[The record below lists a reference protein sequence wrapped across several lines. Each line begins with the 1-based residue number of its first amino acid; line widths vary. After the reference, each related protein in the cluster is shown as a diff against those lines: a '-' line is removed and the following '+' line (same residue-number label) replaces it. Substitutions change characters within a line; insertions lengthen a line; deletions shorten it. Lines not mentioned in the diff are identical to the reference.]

1 MMKLQSRLL
10 LLSTASAL
18 VLAACEG
25 TGERQQSGAIA
36 GGVLGGF
43 LGATSDD
50 EDRARNAALGT
61 AAGAMAG
68 GMIGSILDQQA
79 EDLRSSLENDGIIV
93 ENTGEFLRVTMPGGL
108 LFASDSATVQPSV
121 QSDLRTVARNLIE
134 YPDSTVAVTGH
145 TDATG
150 SDGYNQT
157 LSERRA
163 EAVTA
168 VLVLQGV
175 APGRVRAIGRGET
188 QPVASNSTPEGRQ
201 LNRRVEVIIRP
212 NA

>member
-18 VLAACEG
+18 VLTGCEG

-108 LFASDSATVQPSV
+108 LFASDNATVQPSV
-121 QSDLRTVARNLIE
+121 QSDLRAVARNLIE

-212 NA
+212 NT

>member
-1 MMKLQSRLL
+1 MMKLQSRFL

-18 VLAACEG
+18 FLAGCEG

-36 GGVLGGF
+36 GGMVGGF

-68 GMIGSILDQQA
+68 GMIGSILDRQA

-121 QSDLRTVARNLIE
+121 QADLRAVARNLIE
-134 YPDSTVAVTGH
+134 YPDSTVGVIGH
-145 TDATG
+145 TDDTG
-150 SDGYNQT
+150 SSEYNQG

-163 EAVTA
+163 QAVTA
-168 VLVLQGV
+168 VLVQQGV
-175 APGRVRAIGRGET
+175 APGRVRAVGRGET
-188 QPVASNSTPEGRQ
+188 QPVASNGTPEGRQ
-201 LNRRVEVIIRP
+201 QNRRVEIIIRP